1 MVNWLA
7 LELRGGV
14 NLMAWRDTA
23 PNTSSNTGQA
33 LQTDANSGNTLRQAE
48 EDFRNFNLVNSNSK
62 FGLDSVSA
70 DNTQYASMFEFYPVK
85 NVDGADGSG
94 GHYNWSNGLAH
105 WAQFNLYG
113 GIQMGRIDTS
123 DAKGQLLLSNDAN
136 GFWVDLGNSWNFRG
150 VENNAYHRMYLVNEG
165 DTGTIGTNGS
175 GGTSSEVWA
184 VVSGVNA
191 QAEVK
196 RNVGT
201 HAGTNYAVTNDYP
214 STNVDA
220 HFCSTQV
227 QSSVGRLS
235 FTYLAHLE
243 DPNKWRNTSSASSF
257 LTTTGGASSGNIG
270 GIYIYGEG
278 LESSAN
284 KRALAPQGDNMDLGN
299 SANEWR
305 NMFIQTTPVGSSDR
319 NLKQDIEELTE
330 AEKRVATALKGLVK
344 KYRWK
349 NAVAKKGE
357 DARIHIGFI
366 AQEVEEAFTAEG
378 LNGFDYAVLC
388 KDQHYKVLVNG
399 VDTEICSAY

>member
-1 MVNWLA
+1 
-7 LELRGGV
+7 
-14 NLMAWRDTA
+14 
-23 PNTSSNTGQA
+23 
-33 LQTDANSGNTLRQAE
+33 
-48 EDFRNFNLVNSNSK
+48 
-62 FGLDSVSA
+62 
-70 DNTQYASMFEFYPVK
+70 
-85 NVDGADGSG
+85 
-94 GHYNWSNGLAH
+94 
-105 WAQFNLYG
+105 
-113 GIQMGRIDTS
+113 
-123 DAKGQLLLSNDAN
+123 
-136 GFWVDLGNSWNFRG
+136 
-150 VENNAYHRMYLVNEG
+150 MYLVNEG

-201 HAGTNYAVTNDYP
+201 YNGTNYAVTNDYP

-220 HFCSTQV
+220 HYVSTQV
-227 QSSVGRLS
+227 QSSVGRVS
-235 FTYLAHLE
+235 MTYHAHLE
-243 DPNKWRNTSSASSF
+243 DPNLWRNTSSASSF
-257 LTTTGGASSGNIG
+257 LTTTGGQASGNIG
-270 GIYIYGEG
+270 GILIYGEG
-278 LESSAN
+278 LESTSN

-344 KYRWK
+344 NIAGKMQWRK
-349 NAVAKKGE
+349 RE

-378 LNGFDYAVLC
+378 LNGFDYAILC

-399 VDTEICSAY
+399 VDTKTAQRTNNIVEDDIVRESLQESDEVTFEPFEKYALRYEQLHSFIISAL

>member
-1 MVNWLA
+1 M
-7 LELRGGV
+7 
-14 NLMAWRDTA
+14 
-23 PNTSSNTGQA
+23 
-33 LQTDANSGNTLRQAE
+33 
-48 EDFRNFNLVNSNSK
+48 
-62 FGLDSVSA
+62 
-70 DNTQYASMFEFYPVK
+70 
-85 NVDGADGSG
+85 
-94 GHYNWSNGLAH
+94 
-105 WAQFNLYG
+105 
-113 GIQMGRIDTS
+113 
-123 DAKGQLLLSNDAN
+123 
-136 GFWVDLGNSWNFRG
+136 
-150 VENNAYHRMYLVNEG
+150 
-165 DTGTIGTNGS
+165 
-175 GGTSSEVWA
+175 
-184 VVSGVNA
+184 
-191 QAEVK
+191 
-196 RNVGT
+196 
-201 HAGTNYAVTNDYP
+201 
-214 STNVDA
+214 DA

-399 VDTEICSAY
+399 VDTETVQRTNNVVEDDIVRESLQESDEVTFEPFEKYALRYEQLHSFIISAL